1 MMWLLWEEDSKIQ
14 KNYWHSWLNKQL
26 KVIKRKFLKTLI
38 VSRKPYNKNEYVKLG
53 TCNFAVVKDYTYHG
67 TILTNKN

>member
-1 MMWLLWEEDSKIQ
+1 
-14 KNYWHSWLNKQL
+14 LNKQL